1 MDANG
6 ILVDLQGMQD
16 FRDHLTLH
24 LQQIA
29 AQLSTLAHTDGPEL
43 GSFYHAQQTEQQY
56 DALQRGYLSR
66 LRRLILA
73 LAVSDAS
80 VGSVLDAYSTRGQD
94 SAAWLKVATDLL
106 DNDTAARAAVGADP
120 VLAAILGQDPQLSQ
134 ALNVSPGDAAG
145 NGAAGNG
152 VVGGGNTNG

>member
-24 LQQIA
+24 LQQVA

-56 DALQRGYLSR
+56 DDLQHGYLAR
-66 LRRLILA
+66 VRRLILA

-80 VGSVLDAYSTRGQD
+80 IGSILNAYGNRGQD
-94 SAAWLKVATDLL
+94 SVAWLKVATDLL
-106 DNDTAARAAVGADP
+106 NDDTAARAAVRSDP
-120 VLAAILGQDPQLSQ
+120 VLADILRQDPQLSQ
-134 ALNVSPGDAAG
+134 ALNVGPGDAAG
-145 NGAAGNG
+145 IG

>member
-6 ILVDLQGMQD
+6 ILVDLQGMED

-29 AQLSTLAHTDGPEL
+29 AALSTLAHTDGPEL

-56 DALQRGYLSR
+56 DDLQRGYLTR
-66 LRRLILA
+66 VRRLILA

-80 VGSVLDAYSTRGQD
+80 VGSIVNAYGNRGQD

-106 DNDTAARAAVGADP
+106 NDDTAGRAAVRSDP
-120 VLAAILGQDPQLSQ
+120 VLADILRQDPQLSQ
-134 ALNVSPGDAAG
+134 ALNVSPSDAT
-145 NGAAGNG
+145 GNG
-152 VVGGGNTNG
+152 VVGGGNSNG

>member
-24 LQQIA
+24 LRQVA

-43 GSFYHAQQTEQQY
+43 GGFYHAQQTEQQY
-56 DALQRGYLSR
+56 GDLQHGYLAR
-66 LRRLILA
+66 IRRLILA

-80 VGSVLDAYSTRGQD
+80 IGSILDAYSNRGQD

-106 DNDTAARAAVGADP
+106 NDDTAARAAVRSDP
-120 VLAAILGQDPQLSQ
+120 VLADILRQDPQLSQ
-134 ALNVSPGDAAG
+134 ALNVSPSD
-145 NGAAGNG
+145 AAGNG
-152 VVGGGNTNG
+152 VVGGGNANG

>member
-1 MDANG
+1 MDANA

-24 LQQIA
+24 LQQVA

-56 DALQRGYLSR
+56 EDLSHGYLLR
-66 LRRLILA
+66 VRRLILA

-80 VGSVLDAYSTRGQD
+80 IGSILNAYGDRGQD

-106 DNDTAARAAVGADP
+106 NDDTAARAAVRSDP
-120 VLAAILGQDPQLSQ
+120 ILAEILRQDPQLSQ
-134 ALNVSPGDAAG
+134 ALNVTNNAIGS
-145 NGAAGNG
+145 GA
-152 VVGGGNTNG
+152 VGGGNTHG